1 MERLKIGVIGAG
13 HMGRNHVRILSEE
26 RNYFAFEGIYDVS
39 EEQAEKVASQYGV
52 KVFKTAEEL
61 LQEVNAVIIA
71 VPSTLHKETA
81 LLAAEYGVHALVEK
95 PLSTNVR
102 DADIM
107 IKVFKEKKLKLA
119 VGHVE
124 RFNPVIVEL
133 EKILSDVQAFFI
145 EAHRYSP
152 FSGSGRITDTSVVED
167 LMVHDI
173 DLVCGLMSPFK
184 VTDIRSN
191 GERIMSD
198 RIDFAT
204 CMLDFGED
212 AHAVINASRISQ
224 NKERSLTIHTPDS
237 CIYAD
242 LLTRTLSISK
252 NTNIVVDGLNANS
265 YTQDSVV
272 QKIFVPSKEPL
283 REELLSLYDSIVYDK
298 PVKVDGGAGMEAVK
312 ICEEVVRR
320 IDNRKSRQGEE
331 G

>member
-1 MERLKIGVIGAG
+1 MNRLKVGVIGCG

-26 RNYFAFEGIYDVS
+26 FCFDFIGIYDKS
-39 EEQAEKVASQYGV
+39 EKQAEQISEQFHV
-52 KVFKTAEEL
+52 KAFKTPEEL
-61 LQEVNAVIIA
+61 LKKIEAVVIA
-71 VPSTLHKETA
+71 VPSSLHREMA
-81 LLAAEYGVHALVEK
+81 FLAAEYHVHALIEK
-95 PLSTNVR
+95 PIALNVA
-102 DADIM
+102 DAEM
-107 IKVFKEKKLKLA
+107 IVNKFREEGLKLA

-133 EKILSDVQAFFI
+133 EKILNSAQVFFM

-173 DLVCGLMSPFK
+173 DLVCGLMYPYQ
-184 VTDIRSN
+184 VTDIRGN
-191 GERIMSD
+191 GEKIQSN

-204 CMLDFGED
+204 CMLDFGEN
-212 AHAVINASRISQ
+212 AHAVINASRVSQ
-224 NKERSLTIHTPDS
+224 NKERSMTVHTQDS

-242 LLTRTLSISK
+242 LLTRTLSISR

-272 QKIFVPSKEPL
+272 QKIFVPSREPL
-283 REELLSLYDSIVYDK
+283 REELLSLYESIVQDK
-298 PVKVDGGAGMEAVK
+298 PVKVDGEAGLEAVK

-320 IDNRKSRQGEE
+320 IDNRKIMQGDKR
-331 G
+331 